1 MNQEESVYELNRI
14 QRYIMQMRPLL
25 KKNALF
31 SDGTADY
38 RQPVEPDAGDEVTV
52 RFRTARDNVD
62 IVWLCTGDKK
72 YKMKKIGVIFGGMST
87 ENEVSIKSAKSVLK
101 NLDKGLYEIYPIY
114 IDKEGKWWKCSYNEK
129 NGQIKNNEEIENVF
143 KYLKE
148 IDVAFPVLHG
158 LYGEDGTI
166 QGLFELLKITYVG
179 CHVLASSVGMDKA
192 YTKIIFE
199 RAGLKQAKYKYI
211 KTYKEKYIY
220 INEDFEE
227 EIMNIEEIARK
238 IEKEIKFPMFI
249 KPSNSGS
256 SVGINKA
263 NNNEELKK
271 YIKEAS
277 KFDEKILVEEGING
291 KEVECA
297 VLGNKDVIASC
308 IGEIKSAD
316 EFYSYDAK
324 YNNQESKT
332 NIPADIS
339 KEISDKIKK
348 QAVKAFKAIDGR
360 GLSRVDFFVEK
371 DTNEI
376 YINEINT
383 LPGFTN
389 ISMYPELFEKS
400 GINYKELL
408 NRLIELA
415 TD

>member
-1 MNQEESVYELNRI
+1 
-14 QRYIMQMRPLL
+14 
-25 KKNALF
+25 
-31 SDGTADY
+31 
-38 RQPVEPDAGDEVTV
+38 
-52 RFRTARDNVD
+52 
-62 IVWLCTGDKK
+62 
-72 YKMKKIGVIFGGMST
+72 MKKRKLGVVFGGMST
-87 ENEVSIKSAKSVLK
+87 ENEVSVVSANAILD
-101 NLDKGLYEIYPIY
+101 NLDEEKFKIYPIY
-114 IDKEGKWWKCSYNEK
+114 IDKEGNWWKYNK
-129 NGQIKNNEEIENVF
+129 QAKKMDFGQKVENKEPIENVME
-143 KYLKE
+143 YLKSME
-148 IDVAFPVLHG
+148 VIFPVLHG

-166 QGLFELLKITYVG
+166 QGLFELLKIPYVG

-199 RAGLKQAKYKYI
+199 RAGLKQAKYIYI

-263 NNNEELKK
+263 NKNEELKK

-324 YNNQESKT
+324 YNNQESRT

-339 KEISDKIKK
+339 EEISDKIKK

-389 ISMYPELFEKS
+389 ISMYPKLFEKS

-408 NRLIELA
+408 NKVIELA
-415 TD
+415 ED

>member
-1 MNQEESVYELNRI
+1 
-14 QRYIMQMRPLL
+14 
-25 KKNALF
+25 
-31 SDGTADY
+31 
-38 RQPVEPDAGDEVTV
+38 
-52 RFRTARDNVD
+52 
-62 IVWLCTGDKK
+62 
-72 YKMKKIGVIFGGMST
+72 MKKIGVIFGGMST

-114 IDKEGKWWKCSYNEK
+114 IDKEGKWWKCLYNEK
-129 NGQIKNNEEIENVF
+129 NGQIKNDGEIENVF
-143 KYLKE
+143 KSLKE
-148 IDVAFPVLHG
+148 IDIAFPVLHG

-166 QGLFELLKITYVG
+166 QGLFELLKIPYVG

-324 YNNQESKT
+324 YNNQESRT

-339 KEISDKIKK
+339 EEISDKIKK

-389 ISMYPELFEKS
+389 ISMYPKLFERS

-408 NRLIELA
+408 NKVIELA
-415 TD
+415 ED

>member
-1 MNQEESVYELNRI
+1 
-14 QRYIMQMRPLL
+14 
-25 KKNALF
+25 
-31 SDGTADY
+31 
-38 RQPVEPDAGDEVTV
+38 
-52 RFRTARDNVD
+52 
-62 IVWLCTGDKK
+62 
-72 YKMKKIGVIFGGMST
+72 MKKIGVIFGGMST

-158 LYGEDGTI
+158 LYGEEGTI
-166 QGLFELLKITYVG
+166 QGLFELLKIPYVG

-389 ISMYPELFEKS
+389 ISMYPKLFEKS